1 MMKINIFLKRKK
13 YLSKIDDFFDKTN
26 SLENQYITLKMQK
39 KLLRQYQPIYL
50 FFKNNLKNK
59 QIRKFLKLYSNLEDY
74 IQIQNSI
81 YLKDELKEYE
91 DLLNHIDGKSLDF
104 QQKMAVLSE
113 ETNNLVIAGARK
125 WQNFNHF
132 WKSKIFD

>member
-1 MMKINIFLKRKK
+1 MTINIFSKRKK

-26 SLENQYITLKMQK
+26 SLENQYITLKTQK